1 MRTLRFHEYGE
12 AADVLRVEDAEPPRP
27 GPSQIRVAVAACGLN
42 PADWALCEGLYPGDL
57 PRGIGLE
64 LSGVVDAVGDGVTGV
79 GIGEP
84 VFGPAPFTG
93 PSAGASEHA
102 VLDSWFP
109 RPSGLDE
116 VGAAALPMAVGAAYA
131 AWDVLGVGAGDTV
144 LVHGAG
150 TTTGYAAAQIAIQRG
165 ARVIATAGPTY
176 ADALRAA
183 GAQVT
188 SYGDGMAERVT
199 TLAGGPVGLVLDA
212 APFSDALPELVRTVK
227 APEHVL
233 TFGTVA
239 AAKELG
245 VRSAL
250 STGTRPRYDVLG
262 EFAQLAAECRFS
274 VPVARTFPLEDWRTA
289 LELSRSRQARG
300 KLVLRI
306 G

>member
-1 MRTLRFHEYGE
+1 MRTLRFHDYGE
-12 AADVLRVEDAEPPRP
+12 PADVLRVEDAESPRP
-27 GPSQIRVAVAACGLN
+27 GPGQIRVAVAACGLN
-42 PADWALCEGLYPGDL
+42 PADWALCEGLFPGDL

-64 LSGVVDAVGDGVTGV
+64 VSGTVDAIGDGVTGV
-79 GIGEP
+79 GIGDP

-93 PSAGASEHA
+93 PTAGASEQA
-102 VLDSWFP
+102 VLDIWYP
-109 RPSGLDE
+109 RPAGLDL
-116 VGAAALPMAVGAAYA
+116 VHAAALPMAIGAAYPA
-131 AWDVLGVGAGDTV
+131 LDALGVGPGTTV

-188 SYGDGMAERVT
+188 SYDDGIAERVT
-199 TLAGGPVGLVLDA
+199 TLAGGPVELVLDA
-212 APFSDALPELVRTVK
+212 APFSNALPELVRTVK

-233 TFGTVA
+233 TLGPVA

-245 VRSAL
+245 ARSMFEA
-250 STGTRPRYDVLG
+250 RAMPRYDVLG
-262 EFAQLAAECRFS
+262 EYAQLASEGRFS
-274 VPVARTFPLEDWRTA
+274 IPVARTFPLEDWRTA
-289 LELSRSRQARG
+289 LELSQSRQARG

-306 G
+306 S